1 MKFKLLWCVVFL
13 IPIYAEEAHKSNE
26 NNISLEIISLNK
38 QINIDG
44 IDTWKLR
51 LKYKDIF
58 ENIKQLKL
66 QGKISTVSSIYI
78 GLAEGI
84 SKIKLHNM
92 SALIKREILDNIL
105 VDEIEK
111 TLDLNIFT
119 QKIQIELFL
128 GLEKNLLLTKVPLL
142 IAIQNDGKDIMVMAK
157 KNLLKKDLTDKELKL
172 GIYLYDYSYEIIK
185 KYTLIQLDAIKSG
198 SFIKLD
204 EFLIEQNKKYMQ
216 KNLNDKNIQLNNK
229 DKLKF
234 KAEILVYLLMSN
246 NLQKKYNIYMS
257 HILRNKQFL
266 EKI

>member
-1 MKFKLLWCVVFL
+1 
-13 IPIYAEEAHKSNE
+13 
-26 NNISLEIISLNK
+26 
-38 QINIDG
+38 
-44 IDTWKLR
+44 
-51 LKYKDIF
+51 
-58 ENIKQLKL
+58 
-66 QGKISTVSSIYI
+66 
-78 GLAEGI
+78 
-84 SKIKLHNM
+84 M